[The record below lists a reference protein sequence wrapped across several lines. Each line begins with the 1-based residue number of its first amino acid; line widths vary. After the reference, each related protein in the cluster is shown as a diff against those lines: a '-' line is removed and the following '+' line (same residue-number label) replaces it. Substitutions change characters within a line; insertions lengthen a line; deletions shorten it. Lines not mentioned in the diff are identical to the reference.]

1 MPRRK
6 AYSYWAARG
15 RKLADKE
22 GDEHI
27 SPAEVAECA
36 NEVYGDLY
44 ALVCGG
50 ADAYFQTTYSFS
62 ADGSVSYDEPDD
74 HFSTVCLELV
84 TSSGERTPLTKLLAQ
99 ERHLYSPPNGW
110 NMGGDASA
118 YSLIDNQIFL
128 YPKPSSGNFELLY
141 IPQPPDLTTY
151 ADADMVDV
159 VNVYGEQFFMYGVA
173 ALIKSKS
180 EDDVRFFLNRQ
191 ARAEEKLVEWAAQ
204 RSFHDGQQRFTE
216 LDMTGVNG

>member
-6 AYSYWAARG
+6 AFSFFMARA

-22 GDEHI
+22 NDEHI
-27 SPAEVAECA
+27 SATEVAECA
-36 NEVYGDLY
+36 NEVYGDLCS
-44 ALVCGG
+44 LVSGG
-50 ADAYFQTTYSFS
+50 ADAYFQSIHAFA
-62 ADGSVSYDEPDD
+62 ADGSDSYDEPDD
-74 HFSTVCLELV
+74 HFSTICLERV
-84 TSSGERTPLTKLLAQ
+84 ETSGARYPLTKLLAQ
-99 ERHLYSPPNGW
+99 ERHLF
-110 NMGGDASA
+110 GGLTSGSCASA
-118 YSLIDNQIFL
+118 YSLIDDQIYL

-151 ADADMVDV
+151 VDADDIDV

-191 ARAEEKLVEWAAQ
+191 ARAEEKLIEWAAQ
-204 RSFHDGQQRFTE
+204 RSFHDGPRLYSE
-216 LDMTGVNG
+216 IEDGE